1 MKVSCV
7 TGNIHI
13 RYSYTFPNT
22 SLYIAT
28 VCVTNNY
35 STSARWI

>member
-7 TGNIHI
+7 TGNIHV
-13 RYSYTFPNT
+13 RNSCTFPNT